1 MIKQPTKITT
11 SYIWRELTDEGRL
24 VDPDDRTM
32 FGEPLNSYGG
42 GYNSEEEAMSAFLE
56 HSDRYLG
63 ELVLLKV
70 CKRHFATEL
79 RQ

>member
-1 MIKQPTKITT
+1 MKQPKATEITT

-32 FGEPLNSYGG
+32 FGERLNSYG

-56 HSDRYLG
+56 HSDLYLG

-70 CKRHFATEL
+70 CKRHFDTGL
-79 RQ
+79 WQ

>member
-1 MIKQPTKITT
+1 MKQPKATKITT

-32 FGEPLNSYGG
+32 FGERLNSYGG
-42 GYNSEEEAMSAFLE
+42 YNSEGEAMSAFLE
-56 HSDRYLG
+56 HSDLYLE

-70 CKRHFATEL
+70 YKRHFDTGL
-79 RQ
+79 